1 MFVAFRNTCGFS
13 LLVFERLTAAPQSQR
28 VLTNTDI
35 NKEAPQSFDW
45 RASFLVVTPTGCDLV
60 MRAHNAER
68 AREFIMRPN
77 ATPQEVAGH
86 DAERARDSIMP
97 RSAAT

>member
-35 NKEAPQSFDW
+35 NKEALHLKMKSFFPSGDPN
-45 RASFLVVTPTGCDLV
+45 RICMV

-86 DAERARDSIMP
+86 DAERARKSIMP

>member
-1 MFVAFRNTCGFS
+1 MKVKFCALFFYCHREATCVSKSNHCGGFS
-13 LLVFERLTAAPQSQR
+13 KRLWLFEATLAAPQSKRQ
-28 VLTNTDI
+28 LTNKDI

-45 RASFLVVTPTGCDLV
+45 RASFLVVTPTGFDLV
-60 MRAHNAER
+60 TE
-68 AREFIMRPN
+68 
-77 ATPQEVAGH
+77 GH

>member
-1 MFVAFRNTCGFS
+1 MSMRRHYRFWAYFY
-13 LLVFERLTAAPQSQR
+13 P
-28 VLTNTDI
+28 I

-45 RASFLVVTPTGCDLV
+45 RASFLVVTPTGFDLV
-60 MRAHNAER
+60 TE
-68 AREFIMRPN
+68 
-77 ATPQEVAGH
+77 GH

>member
-1 MFVAFRNTCGFS
+1 M
-13 LLVFERLTAAPQSQR
+13 
-28 VLTNTDI
+28 
-35 NKEAPQSFDW
+35 KSFFPSGDPN
-45 RASFLVVTPTGCDLV
+45 RICMV

-86 DAERARDSIMP
+86 DAERARESIMP

>member
-1 MFVAFRNTCGFS
+1 M
-13 LLVFERLTAAPQSQR
+13 
-28 VLTNTDI
+28 
-35 NKEAPQSFDW
+35 
-45 RASFLVVTPTGCDLV
+45 VTPTGCDLV
-60 MRAHNAER
+60 TEGHDAER